1 MKKTLRHIFMTR
13 IGLWQA
19 TYFIGAIAL
28 ILYFFPREEKSEY
41 VFQEGKPWKYGL
53 LTAAYDFPIYKSE
66 AQLKHEQDSVIKT
79 LRPFFTEES
88 RVGTEQI
95 NNFKREHPELLQN
108 AESADAYRYVLQ
120 ALSEVY
126 KRGIIATDTYNS
138 LIHKGTPGVRIINRN
153 TVKEE
158 CEVSDLLSLRS
169 AYEYIMAH
177 ATAKQQKILNTCN
190 LNNYLSENL
199 TYDSLKS
206 QNAQYELLQRIPSSI
221 GMVQKGEKIINRG
234 DIVTPRTFLILE
246 SLETVNQRNNTRTH
260 QQEMFIML
268 GQAIVIICLFIFLYR
283 YLAIFYPRTFND
295 PKKLAFIMIMITG
308 TTVICYFLCG
318 MFTTSGMYLVPFA
331 ILPITIVV
339 FLKKS
344 IALISSLIS
353 ILLCAFAVPYPL
365 EFIFLQ
371 MAVTVTAI
379 NNMKELVRRSQLLR
393 CVILIYVTYC
403 FTYTGYTLIF
413 EEWTKLDPQLF
424 FYLGINCVLLFFTYL
439 LIYLLEKVFGFVS
452 TVTLVELSDINLP
465 IFRQLSETCPGTFQH
480 SMQVSNLATEAADS
494 IGAQAQLVRTGAL
507 YHDIGKMANPTFF
520 TENQNGMNP
529 HTNLPYEESAQIVIS
544 HVKDGVKIAEKLNLP
559 QTIIDFIK
567 THHGTS
573 KAKYFYN
580 SYVNEHPDE
589 EVNEE
594 LFTYPGP
601 NPFTKEQALLMMA
614 DAVEAASRSL
624 KEYTE
629 ENISKL
635 VNTIIDSQIADGLLN
650 NSPISFRDIRDVKE
664 AFIEKL
670 KTMYHTRISY
680 PELQKK

>member
-234 DIVTPRTFLILE
+234 EIVTPRTFLILE

-331 ILPITIVV
+331 ILPIMIVV

-520 TENQNGMNP
+520 TENQNGVNP

>member
-108 AESADAYRYVLQ
+108 TESADAYRYVLQ

-344 IALISSLIS
+344 IALISCLIS

-520 TENQNGMNP
+520 TENQNGVNP

>member
-339 FLKKS
+339 FLKKT

-371 MAVTVTAI
+371 MAVTVTTI

-520 TENQNGMNP
+520 TENQNGVNP

>member
-53 LTAAYDFPIYKSE
+53 LTAAYDFPIYRSE

-413 EEWTKLDPQLF
+413 EEWNKLDPQLF

-520 TENQNGMNP
+520 TENQNGVNP

>member
-268 GQAIVIICLFIFLYR
+268 GQAIVIICLFIFRYR
-283 YLAIFYPRTFND
+283 SLAIFYPRTFND

-393 CVILIYVTYC
+393 CVILIYVTSC
-403 FTYTGYTLIF
+403 ITYTGYTLMF

-520 TENQNGMNP
+520 TENQNGVNP

>member
-452 TVTLVELSDINLP
+452 TVTLVELSDINMP
-465 IFRQLSETCPGTFQH
+465 IFRQLSEICPGTFQH

-520 TENQNGMNP
+520 TENQNGVNP

>member
-413 EEWTKLDPQLF
+413 EEWNKLDPQLF

-480 SMQVSNLATEAADS
+480 SMQVSNLATEVADS

-520 TENQNGMNP
+520 TENQNGVNP

>member
-520 TENQNGMNP
+520 TENQNGVNP

-544 HVKDGVKIAEKLNLP
+544 HVKDGVKIAEKLIFPKPLS
-559 QTIIDFIK
+559 I
-567 THHGTS
+567 
-573 KAKYFYN
+573 
-580 SYVNEHPDE
+580 
-589 EVNEE
+589 
-594 LFTYPGP
+594 L
-601 NPFTKEQALLMMA
+601 
-614 DAVEAASRSL
+614 
-624 KEYTE
+624 
-629 ENISKL
+629 
-635 VNTIIDSQIADGLLN
+635 
-650 NSPISFRDIRDVKE
+650 
-664 AFIEKL
+664 
-670 KTMYHTRISY
+670 
-680 PELQKK
+680 

>member
-465 IFRQLSETCPGTFQH
+465 IFRQLSEICPGTFQH
-480 SMQVSNLATEAADS
+480 SMQVSNLATEVADS

-520 TENQNGMNP
+520 TENQNGVNP

>member
-108 AESADAYRYVLQ
+108 TESADAYRYVLQ

-308 TTVICYFLCG
+308 TTVICYFLCD

-520 TENQNGMNP
+520 TENQNGVNP

>member
-158 CEVSDLLSLRS
+158 CEVSDLLSLKS

-331 ILPITIVV
+331 VLPITIVV

-480 SMQVSNLATEAADS
+480 SIQVSNLATEAADS

-520 TENQNGMNP
+520 TENQNGVNP

>member
-126 KRGIIATDTYNS
+126 KRGIIAIDTYNS

-413 EEWTKLDPQLF
+413 EEWNKLDPQLF

-520 TENQNGMNP
+520 TENQNGVNP